1 MRALLAALLTSAALT
16 AAACSAQAPTATPP
30 PPGTLTHTPAPTA
43 GPPPA
48 GTLRVAV
55 TGAAPHLDLHRVVSE
70 WATLF
75 GPGPAYSRLL
85 RFVSGPR
92 ASLPSLAVE
101 CDLCEEWRVVDALT
115 YEFDLHPEARWQDAE
130 GFASR
135 LLTPQDVVFSLKRLR
150 ADGSPHASLLAAVDG
165 ITIIGART
173 VRLSLRYP
181 DADLPQKLA
190 SPYAVVLAPDAL
202 DGVDV
207 RSGRVVGSGPWRFEQ
222 KLSGGVEL
230 TAWEGYFRPGEPAAS
245 AVVFQ
250 PAVRADVAAG
260 LLRSGRVDMARVS
273 EEEWR
278 ALPAGEFRS
287 VVVQRQGRGIVL
299 GLNARRAPFD
309 DARVRRAA
317 FLALDPHAALAEVF
331 GIGMVGIG
339 VPLIDPSWALDEGTL
354 RAAFADP
361 EGAAALLR
369 EAGDARP
376 SITLVVANFGPAY
389 LAHGEALA
397 ADLRGAGFDVRVEP
411 VSRNAYLTRVWR
423 ERDFDA
429 FVGPLPPTDT
439 TSAFLL
445 SLLHSEGSSNVT
457 GAADAALDDLIERQ
471 AAETDVRARG
481 ELVRAAQ
488 EAALEGAWL
497 FMPVITAER
506 WAFSARIGGV
516 VAAMPAG
523 AGDLWKYVR
532 VEEVAPGG

>member
-1 MRALLAALLTSAALT
+1 MRALLAALLTSVALT
-16 AAACSAQAPTATPP
+16 AAACSAAAPTATA
-30 PPGTLTHTPAPTA
+30 TPNTPTPMPTA

-75 GPGPAYSRLL
+75 GPGTAYSRLL
-85 RFVSGPR
+85 RFVSGPQ
-92 ASLPSLAVE
+92 AVFPSLAVE
-101 CDLCEEWRVVDALT
+101 CDLCDEWRVVDALT
-115 YEFDLHPEARWQDAE
+115 YEFDVHPMARWQDAE
-130 GFASR
+130 AFVSR
-135 LLTPQDVVFSLKRLR
+135 PVTPQDVVFSLKRLR
-150 ADGSPHASLLAAVDG
+150 ADGSPHASLLAAVED
-165 ITIIGART
+165 ITIVGART

-202 DGVDV
+202 EGVDV
-207 RSGRVVGSGPWRFEQ
+207 RTGRVVGSGPWRFEQ
-222 KLSGGVEL
+222 QLSGGVEL
-230 TAWEGYFRPGEPAAS
+230 TAWEGYFRPGEPAAR

-260 LLRSGRVDMARVS
+260 LLLRGRVDMALVS

-278 ALPAGEFRS
+278 SLPAGEFRS
-287 VVVQRQGRGIVL
+287 VVVQRQGRGVVF

-309 DARVRRAA
+309 DVRVRQAA
-317 FLALDPHAALAEVF
+317 FRALDPHAALAEAF
-331 GIGMVGIG
+331 GIGAVGIG
-339 VPLIDPSWALDEGTL
+339 VPLVEPSWALDDGAL

-361 EGAAALLR
+361 DGARALLR

-376 SITLVVANFGPAY
+376 PITLVVANFGPAY
-389 LAHGEALA
+389 VAHGELLA
-397 ADLRGAGFDVRVEP
+397 AQLRGAGFEVRVET
-411 VSRNAYLTRVWR
+411 VSRSAYLTRVWR

-429 FVGPLPPTDT
+429 FAGPLPPTDT

-457 GAADAALDDLIERQ
+457 GAGDAALDDLIERQ
-471 AAETDVRARG
+471 AAETDVGRRG

-488 EAALEGAWL
+488 AAALEGAWL
-497 FMPVITAER
+497 FMPVISAER
-506 WAFSARIGGV
+506 WAFSSRVSGV
-516 VAAMPAG
+516 PAGMPAG

-532 VEEVAPGG
+532 VDEPAQGG

>member
-1 MRALLAALLTSAALT
+1 MRAPLAALLIPVALI
-16 AAACSAQAPTATPP
+16 AAACSDAPPTATPTPLDAPTATPP
-30 PPGTLTHTPAPTA
+30 A

-85 RFVSGPR
+85 RFASGPQVI
-92 ASLPSLAVE
+92 LPSLAVE
-101 CDLCEEWRVVDALT
+101 CDLCDEWRVVDALT
-115 YEFDLHPEARWQDAE
+115 YEFDVHPAARWQDAE
-130 GFASR
+130 AFVSR
-135 LLTPQDVVFSLKRLR
+135 PVTPQDVVFSLKRLR
-150 ADGSPHASLLAAVDG
+150 ADGSPHASLLAAVDE
-165 ITIIGART
+165 ITIAGART

-202 DGVDV
+202 EGVDV
-207 RSGRVVGSGPWRFEQ
+207 RTGRVVGSGPWRFEQ
-222 KLSGGVEL
+222 RLSGGVEL
-230 TAWEGYFRPGEPAAS
+230 TAWEGYFRPGEPAAR
-245 AVVFQ
+245 AVSFQ
-250 PAVRADVAAG
+250 PAVRADVAAD
-260 LLRSGRVDMARVS
+260 LLRRGRVDMALVS

-287 VVVQRQGRGIVL
+287 VVVQRQGRGVVL
-299 GLNARRAPFD
+299 GLYERRAPFD
-309 DARVRRAA
+309 DVGVRRAA
-317 FLALDPHAALAEVF
+317 FRSLDPHAALAEAF
-331 GIGMVGIG
+331 GIGAVGIG
-339 VPLIDPSWALDEGTL
+339 VPLVAPSWALDDEAL

-361 EGAAALLR
+361 DEARALLR

-376 SITLVVANFGPAY
+376 PVTLVVANFGPAY
-389 LAHGEALA
+389 VAHGELLA
-397 ADLRGAGFDVRVEP
+397 AQLGEAGFDVRFEA
-411 VSRNAYLTRVWR
+411 VSRGAYLTRVWR

-457 GAADAALDDLIERQ
+457 GASDAALDDLIERQ
-471 AAETDVRARG
+471 AAETDAARRG

-488 EAALEGAWL
+488 AAALDGAWL
-497 FMPVITAER
+497 FMPVISAER
-506 WAFSARIGGV
+506 WAFSSRVFGV
-516 VAAMPAG
+516 PAGMPAG
-523 AGDLWKYVR
+523 AGDLWKYVG
-532 VEEVAPGG
+532 VDEPGPGS